1 MEQLI
6 KLQNVE
12 GDSNQ
17 GISNLN
23 NKTQAMVNE
32 LKGNITSKYA
42 QEESKREKMEQR
54 IVQIITKYADENKRR
69 QVQYILDH
77 FPDSMTFV
85 IIRL

>member
-69 QVQYILDH
+69 QVQNIPYH
-77 FPDSMTFV
+77 FPDSLSFV